1 MSKDNYNTVWVACNN
16 NNVAML
22 RLLMKNGANP
32 NIIPND
38 GYERTTYEFACYI
51 TQ

>member
-1 MSKDNYNTVWVACNN
+1 MACEK

-38 GYERTTYEFACYI
+38 GKEMTTYEFACYI

>member
-1 MSKDNYNTVWVACNN
+1 MSKDTKNAVYIACSQ
-16 NNVAML
+16 NNVGML
-22 RLLMKNGANP
+22 RLLMKNGGNP

-38 GYERTTYEFACYI
+38 GYEMTTYEFACYI